1 LTFEQLEDKINKW
14 VHELSHQESLFLDQ
28 ATKVNAWGLLVNEN
42 LDKLTDL
49 DNAVKRVEG
58 DQKAI
63 DRELDLVVCMQQEL
77 KEMIDPLESD
87 VDRQLEAQANRINL
101 NSDRERMLNLTD
113 MLDQQM
119 FESADDLRSIIEQIN
134 QQKCDNKESSSITKI
149 SAILSNHIDT
159 LNWVSSQTGS
169 LDSKLEE
176 LRRNISALTMMN

>member
-1 LTFEQLEDKINKW
+1 
-14 VHELSHQESLFLDQ
+14 
-28 ATKVNAWGLLVNEN
+28 
-42 LDKLTDL
+42 
-49 DNAVKRVEG
+49 
-58 DQKAI
+58 
-63 DRELDLVVCMQQEL
+63 
-77 KEMIDPLESD
+77 MIDPLESD